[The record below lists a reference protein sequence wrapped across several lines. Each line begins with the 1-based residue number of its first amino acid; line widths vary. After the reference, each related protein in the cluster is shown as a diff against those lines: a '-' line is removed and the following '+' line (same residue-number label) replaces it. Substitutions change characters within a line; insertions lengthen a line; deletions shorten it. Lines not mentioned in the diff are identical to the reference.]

1 MTGSTH
7 RPRVM
12 IGLPMAAHVH
22 GGSPRGIVEMAQRA
36 EAAGVDGVV
45 VADHVVMG
53 NRTDRYS
60 WGPFPFPP
68 EAPWLE
74 ALTLLTAVA
83 TATDRIRLAT
93 GILIVPL
100 RPAALLA
107 KTLATIDVLSGG
119 RVELGAGTGWQEE
132 EFLAEG
138 LDFAKR
144 GQLMTDTIAA
154 CRALWAPG
162 EATFKS
168 ESISFED
175 IWCEPKPVQPGGIP
189 VLFSGTLTGRTIRRI
204 VEIGDGWIPI
214 MGSTYEDIAA
224 GIELL
229 RARYAEAGRDPAGL
243 LVRTQLS
250 LKKGGDGNL
259 SVEESLAGSEA
270 YAAAGVTDV
279 TMPTA
284 AFIRSPDDIPPFFDR
299 LAKALA
305 RS

>member
-1 MTGSTH
+1 MTTPA

-12 IGLPMAAHVH
+12 IGLPCAAHVH
-22 GGSPRGIVEMAQRA
+22 GDNPRGIVDMARRA
-36 EAAGVDGVV
+36 EDAGVDGVV
-45 VADHVVMG
+45 IPDHVVMG
-53 NRTDRYS
+53 NHTENYS

-68 EAPWLE
+68 DAPWLE
-74 ALTLLTAVA
+74 ALTILTAVA
-83 TATDRIRLAT
+83 TVTDRLRLAT

-162 EATFKS
+162 QASFKS

-189 VLFSGTLTGRTIRRI
+189 VLFSGTLTPRTMRRV
-204 VEIGDGWIPI
+204 VELGDGWIPI
-214 MGSTYEDIAA
+214 MGETHEGIAT
-224 GIELL
+224 GVERL
-229 RARYAEAGRDPAGL
+229 RAAYRAAGRDPDRL
-243 LVRTQLS
+243 IVRTQLS
-250 LKKGGDGNL
+250 VRKAADGTRSL
-259 SVEESLAGSEA
+259 EESLAG
-270 YAAAGVTDV
+270 AADHAEIGVTDV
-279 TMPTA
+279 TVPTA
-284 AFIRSPDDIPPFFDR
+284 AFIRHPDDIPGYFAR
-299 LAKALA
+299 LGRALA